1 MHMHNRSVIKAV
13 IALLPVFTACKVAE
27 VGVSST
33 DRDLKISLLTSEGRA
48 EIAVD
53 FHGKRVIEPSRI
65 GFVFSDGDGE
75 TVRLPLSFLGEGD
88 YVMTSYRDAEDADT
102 EPNHILIESVTVG
115 SQDKVEVNMARNGGF
130 AARISPSEHSAE

>member
-27 VGVSST
+27 VGVSSP

-53 FHGKRVIEPSRI
+53 FHGKGVIEPSRI
-65 GFVFSDGDGE
+65 GFVFSDGEWGND
-75 TVRLPLSFLGEGD
+75 VRIMEK
-88 YVMTSYRDAEDADT
+88 RKEA
-102 EPNHILIESVTVG
+102 I
-115 SQDKVEVNMARNGGF
+115 VEVNMARNGGF
-130 AARISPSEHSAE
+130 AARISPSEHSVE